1 VPKNASLCRGIHTPP
16 WAAEGQGQR
25 RSQGAQRFK
34 DFVTSFI
41 RTGTNR
47 IRIARGSTFIPGDGS
62 GKPIAVRLTSLAAEF
77 GVLPDPASGSATYDL
92 KRSCRL
98 GHFTLLP
105 ASLLKTS
112 KGGVAGLWVN
122 KKLAPQRTMNDINGP
137 SPLMKT
143 CSGSE

>member
-25 RSQGAQRFK
+25 RSQGAERFK

-41 RTGTNR
+41 RTGTIQ
-47 IRIARGSTFIPGDGS
+47 IRIARGSTFVPGDGS
-62 GKPIAVRLTSLAAEF
+62 GKPTAVRLTSLAEF
-77 GVLPDPASGSATYDL
+77 SVLLDPGSGSATYGL
-92 KRSCRL
+92 KRSWRL
-98 GHFTLLP
+98 RHFTLLP

-137 SPLMKT
+137 TPLMKT